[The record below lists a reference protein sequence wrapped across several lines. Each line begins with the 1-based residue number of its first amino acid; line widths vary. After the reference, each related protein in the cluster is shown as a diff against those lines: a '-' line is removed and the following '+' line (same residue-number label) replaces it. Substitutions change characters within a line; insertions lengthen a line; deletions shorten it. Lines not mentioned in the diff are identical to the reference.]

1 MSKCKYCKSQQTNV
15 LEDSELIEYK
25 GSKLNVYVVYSECA
39 NCKREFLSKKQ
50 ILNNEARIRDA
61 KKQPIKENIMREIM
75 KYIKIVSQ
83 EIQSPVVVTMKW
95 NSIVD
100 LELGDYLI
108 DGVKYV
114 LESAEYSRPAP
125 WVTPSAAPSV
135 GETTATFRKK

>member
-1 MSKCKYCKSQQTNV
+1 MRRV
-15 LEDSELIEYK
+15 LET
-25 GSKLNVYVVYSECA
+25 
-39 NCKREFLSKKQ
+39 Q
-50 ILNNEARIRDA
+50 
-61 KKQPIKENIMREIM
+61 KQPIKENIMREIM

-95 NSIVD
+95 NSIVK

-125 WVTPSAAPSV
+125 WVTSSADPSV